1 MAVTLRD
8 VARLAGVS
16 PGAVSQVLNGK
27 PHRISPETCE
37 QIRQAA
43 AQLRYV
49 PNQNAVTLVTGQSQ
63 AMGVVIPDIRNL
75 FFAELVSGVEAV
87 ALEAGWNIVITSSSD
102 KSALALANFRTLAA
116 RDVGAILLVP
126 ASDADETLAME
137 YRQAIRDY
145 GRPVVQVD
153 RIIPDLGVSLTAI
166 HQRRGAKLAMEHL
179 LDLGHRRVAC
189 VLGPTNTCAPRLS
202 GVQEACAQRG
212 IALRERDLYPG
223 AYTMESGYAVA
234 DAILEGD
241 YTAVFCFND
250 MMAYGFYKRCR
261 ERGISIPHDLSV
273 MGFDGVLFPTIWRN
287 PSARCGSLP
296 VSWVWRPPGRPS
308 GNWSVRKRRGS
319 VLCWSRS
326 SKSGRALRRRRP
338 EPSVRKHKRAS
349 VSGTDAR
356 FFCGHPT
363 GLAAGWFCAFR
374 RL

>member
-212 IALRERDLYPG
+212 IALWERDLYPG

-273 MGFDGVLFPTIWRN
+273 MGFDGVLFSDYLEKPLSTVWQ
-287 PSARCGSLP
+287 PARQLGVEAARQAFRELECPEEAGKCTLLEPQLQIRESTA
-296 VSWVWRPPGRPS
+296 PP
-308 GNWSVRKRRGS
+308 
-319 VLCWSRS
+319 
-326 SKSGRALRRRRP
+326 
-338 EPSVRKHKRAS
+338 
-349 VSGTDAR
+349 
-356 FFCGHPT
+356 
-363 GLAAGWFCAFR
+363 AAGAVCQET
-374 RL
+374 

>member
-1 MAVTLRD
+1 MNKNGCYIDLHAHLDGSVTVDIAKKLAALQNIALPAD
-8 VARLAGVS
+8 NDEELLTLLSVPDSCESLNDFLQCFDLPGRLMQTSEG
-16 PGAVSQVLNGK
+16 L
-27 PHRISPETCE
+27 
-37 QIRQAA
+37 
-43 AQLRYV
+43 
-49 PNQNAVTLVTGQSQ
+49 QNAVTLVTGQSQ
-63 AMGVVIPDIRNL
+63 ALGVVIPDIRNL

-87 ALEAGWNIVITSSSD
+87 ALETGWNIVITSSSD
-102 KSALALANFRTLAA
+102 KSALALANLRTLAA

-145 GRPVVQVD
+145 GRPVIQVD

-202 GVQEACAQRG
+202 GVREACAQWG

-261 ERGISIPHDLSV
+261 ERGVSIPRDLSV
-273 MGFDGVLFPTIWRN
+273 MGFDGVLFSDYLEKPLSTVWQ
-287 PSARCGSLP
+287 PARQLG
-296 VSWVWRPPGRPS
+296 VE
-308 GNWSVRKRRGS
+308 
-319 VLCWSRS
+319 
-326 SKSGRALRRRRP
+326 A
-338 EPSVRKHKRAS
+338 
-349 VSGTDAR
+349 AR
-356 FFCGHPT
+356 Q
-363 GLAAGWFCAFR
+363 AFR
-374 RL
+374 ELECPEGAGKRTLLEPRLQIRESTAPPVAGAVCWER